1 MNDFRMAPADTGQA
15 MNQLTA
21 AGTDLTN
28 GWTGASAAI
37 SSAAGQLGK
46 GVLGQAFMQGYQ
58 GHADEVAAAAAACT
72 PIPGQLADTGNQ
84 CVAIYVDTEDTNA
97 RTYS

>member
-1 MNDFRMAPADTGQA
+1 MNDFQMAPAETGQA

-37 SSAAGQLGK
+37 SAAVGQLGK
-46 GVLGQAFMQGYQ
+46 GVLGQAFLQGYQ
-58 GHADEVAAAAAACT
+58 GHADQVTAAAGTCT
-72 PIPGQLADTGNQ
+72 RIPGQLADTGNQ

-97 RTYS
+97 GAYS